1 MNKKVKYNHS
11 QMAKEKR
18 EKKKEVTVLI
28 QYDEVETRTFEKEVT
43 IPEDVY
49 NYLKKEGFC
58 DASKKYSL
66 DDDFDKLLIND
77 MQNDV
82 FNHKYDLH
90 LRRNRQPNA
99 DSYINDYYEVKYKDI
114 FGFETSKE
122 NVMKSHEVVAV
133 KEYFLSAREQE
144 AEYKAIS
151 KLLNIE
157 PIESE
162 VE

>member
-1 MNKKVKYNHS
+1 M
-11 QMAKEKR
+11 
-18 EKKKEVTVLI
+18 
-28 QYDEVETRTFEKEVT
+28 
-43 IPEDVY
+43 
-49 NYLKKEGFC
+49 
-58 DASKKYSL
+58 
-66 DDDFDKLLIND
+66 
-77 MQNDV
+77 
-82 FNHKYDLH
+82 
-90 LRRNRQPNA
+90 
-99 DSYINDYYEVKYKDI
+99 KYKDI